1 MTRMNNET
9 DNSRSPDLPAASLRG
24 GRTGQGR
31 VLILAALWAALLFM
45 PACKRYSDIAE
56 APPAPAVQAV
66 ATGEFLD
73 ASGEALDA
81 AALAGLLSRAEYILV
96 GESHPSA
103 CDHEAQARVIELM
116 ASAGAAPAVGLEMVS
131 LDRQPSLELFN
142 KGILGVDQL
151 EAELDWGRTWGYP
164 FEVYRPIFEAA
175 RRHNLPL
182 FALNAPRDIARKV
195 GKAGLKGLSI
205 KERLGLPSKIIP
217 VSKDQER
224 DLRKVFDAHPFG
236 SAKDQEAAWKRFVTV
251 QALWDTTMARRAVEA
266 RVETRRPVV
275 IIAGSGHVERD
286 WGIGLRL
293 ASFDPAA
300 RRILIMPW
308 RGGDKPDPADAQ
320 AFFHCP
326 EVKRPR
332 LGLTLETVEQGIK
345 VVAVADG
352 SRAEAAG
359 IRPGDILV
367 QAQGADVRA
376 LADLHAA
383 TLKALGEDG
392 LLRLDILRG
401 GEPVTVTIHL
411 PVPGQGS

>member
-9 DNSRSPDLPAASLRG
+9 DHSRSPDLHVAPARG
-24 GRTGQGR
+24 GRAGQGR
-31 VLILAALWAALLFM
+31 MMILAALWAALLFM
-45 PACKRYSDIAE
+45 PGCKRYSDIAE
-56 APPAPAVQAV
+56 APPAPAVQTL
-66 ATGEFLD
+66 ATGGFLD
-73 ASGEALDA
+73 ASGEPLDD
-81 AALAGLLSRAEYILV
+81 AALAGMLSLAGYVLV

-131 LDRQPSLELFN
+131 VDRQPSLELFN

-195 GKAGLKGLSI
+195 GKTGLKGLTI
-205 KERLGLPSKIIP
+205 QERLGLPSKIIP
-217 VSKDQER
+217 VSKEQEKA
-224 DLRKVFDAHPFG
+224 LRQVFDAHPFG
-236 SAKDQEAAWKRFVTV
+236 SVKDQEAAWKRFVTV

-275 IIAGSGHVERD
+275 IIAGSGHVERG

-300 RRILIMPW
+300 GRLLIMPW

-320 AFFHCP
+320 VFFHCP

-332 LGLTLETVEQGIK
+332 LGLTLETVEQGIR

-359 IRPGDILV
+359 IRPGDVLV
-367 QAQGADVRA
+367 RAQGSEVRE
-376 LADLHAA
+376 LKDLHAA
-383 TLKALGEDG
+383 TLKAQGEDG

-401 GEPVTVTIHL
+401 GEPATITITL